1 MPIYTRAGDKGT
13 TALLGGPVVPKDN
26 PRVEAYGA
34 VDELNAVIG
43 IVLAFCERDELK
55 ESLMRVQQ
63 DLFIVGAELASK
75 GAKVKQISP
84 ARAGELEKEIDA
96 MEAELTPLHHF
107 ILPGGSK
114 TASLLHLA
122 RAVSRRAE
130 RAIVALSHKEKVNP
144 DIIVYL
150 NRLGD
155 LLFIHARFVNYRKK
169 VPEVIWKGR

>member
-13 TALLGGPVVPKDN
+13 TSLLGGPIVPKDD
-26 PRVEAYGA
+26 PRVEAYGS
-34 VDELNAVIG
+34 VDELNAVLG
-43 IVLAFCERDELK
+43 IVLAFCERDDLK
-55 ESLMRVQQ
+55 DSLTRVQR
-63 DLFIVGAELASK
+63 DLFMIGAELASK
-75 GAKVKQISP
+75 GAKTKQISP
-84 ARAGELEKEIDA
+84 GRASELEREIDA

-155 LLFIHARFVNYRKK
+155 LLFIHARFVNYRKR